1 MYDVIIYGLLIVI
14 AVRFFYVHAKYPFWS
29 HMPMHHVYDIM
40 VKDRTYIQQYPL
52 RHKYTN
58 PLLIKTLSFLDLND
72 AYLKYFV
79 ELLQIGYTN
88 DDSILCTLQ
97 QKNLRAY
104 MTGHN
109 GPALVSFYCNP
120 IYKAVKTTQL
130 PSVQVD
136 LEPEPQGCA
145 ASYQVHM
152 QLGAHSIPLNYITY
166 ISGKHKQ
173 ELIATHDYN
182 ARKQVNASL
191 LRASNVIGVQPLLQF
206 TVITYKIPRY
216 LYKVKEIVQI
226 YKQNW
231 AFALDILDRIRDLAE
246 TPGGA
251 TVLPLVIKIDV
262 GAIRARIEAE
272 EWYVYA
278 FVQRGEPMALY
289 FIENAHMLYENEN
302 IKTLRLVASINNG
315 LNIDKFNAGFQDCLR
330 RIVKI
335 NLDYKIV
342 TMDCIGDNAS
352 IMLGQPLEQ
361 EQSAYYLMNWTCKTT
376 VSPEN
381 ALIVV

>member
-1 MYDVIIYGLLIVI
+1 MYDIIIYGLLIIIV
-14 AVRFFYVHAKYPFWS
+14 VRFFYVHAKYPFWS
-29 HMPMHHVYDIM
+29 HMPMHHVYDII
-40 VKDRTYIQQYPL
+40 VKDCTYIQQYPL

-109 GPALVSFYCNP
+109 GNALVSFYCNP
-120 IYKAVKTTQL
+120 IYKSVTG

-145 ASYQVHM
+145 ASYPVQM
-152 QLGAHSIPLNYITY
+152 QLGTHCIQLNYITY

-206 TVITYKIPRY
+206 TVKTCRLPRY

-231 AFALDILDRIRDLAE
+231 AFALDLLEEVHRIRN
-246 TPGGA
+246 
-251 TVLPLVIKIDV
+251 LVIKIDV

-302 IKTLRLVASINNG
+302 MKTLRLVASINNG
-315 LNIDKFNAGFQDCLR
+315 LDIDKFNAGFQDCLR

-342 TMDCIGDNAS
+342 TMDCIGDNTS
-352 IMLGQPLEQ
+352 IVLGQPLEE
-361 EQSAYYLMNWTCKTT
+361 EQSAYYLINWTCKTA
-376 VSPEN
+376 VLPEN

>member
-1 MYDVIIYGLLIVI
+1 
-14 AVRFFYVHAKYPFWS
+14 
-29 HMPMHHVYDIM
+29 
-40 VKDRTYIQQYPL
+40 
-52 RHKYTN
+52 
-58 PLLIKTLSFLDLND
+58 
-72 AYLKYFV
+72 
-79 ELLQIGYTN
+79 
-88 DDSILCTLQ
+88 
-97 QKNLRAY
+97 
-104 MTGHN
+104 
-109 GPALVSFYCNP
+109 
-120 IYKAVKTTQL
+120 
-130 PSVQVD
+130 
-136 LEPEPQGCA
+136 
-145 ASYQVHM
+145 M
-152 QLGAHSIPLNYITY
+152 QLGTHCIQLNYITY

-191 LRASNVIGVQPLLQF
+191 LRASNVIGIQPLLQF
-206 TVITYKIPRY
+206 TVKTYRVPRY

-231 AFALDILDRIRDLAE
+231 AFALDLLDRIRDLAKA
-246 TPGGA
+246 PGGA
-251 TVLPLVIKIDV
+251 YEATVLPLNPSVPLVIKIDV

-278 FVQRGEPMALY
+278 FVHRGEPMALY
-289 FIENAHMLYENEN
+289 FIENAHMLYENDN
-302 IKTLRLVASINNG
+302 MKTLRLVASINNG

-330 RIVKI
+330 RIVKM

-361 EQSAYYLMNWTCKTT
+361 EQSAYYLINWTCKTA
-376 VSPEN
+376 VLPEN